1 MNDYEII
8 KELATA
14 LYSTHSHP
22 KTSVTADGD
31 KLLVFNGKEVWLNT
45 PNSLNIETYFTTP
58 IKLYNGNVRISRD
71 VSSRYLPETCGQDLY
86 LKTPAFVDTANYI
99 NADKNGCVN
108 NENLPKDTDD
118 EIKKLNEEAFHKLYD
133 SYSWG
138 DYPTKMPNKV
148 LGSIIVDGAN
158 LKDLKGIPTN
168 KDYQEHSLPMLV
180 LKNYK
185 ANTINLS
192 NFNLRGL
199 RLENCKF
206 KKLIGLPKVMD
217 TLEIIEEV
225 DILYDQNVFG
235 KLYIDFPDEVNT
247 LSLKSIPGLNR
258 CSARFDVGEIKVRKN
273 LTLADVSIEGKI
285 KFAQKKTFFSVD
297 NYCQCTLK
305 NVNGGDFNP
314 NFSIKIRPVIYKF
327 SVENTRLPEIDADA
341 PMIKYT
347 GSFEFKNMNFN
358 QIGDFFIN
366 QNVHILRF
374 ISCTVDFITRICNEA
389 KSNIISYVDIQAN
402 ARAGIS
408 GRIDLSKLKT
418 TQIFNIDA
426 GPSIDDNDAN
436 TAEHLQVILPKIV
449 RMGWPNYNFLYERAQ
464 LPINLPT
471 SSPLK
476 KALFNFKD
484 DNTLLALCS
493 IQYTSRSLLD
503 VSVEDDTAEDYVFYF
518 NCCLFDNIEKQL
530 AKLSESKCVI
540 TEHVLSKETPSGIC
554 NTESKQFKSFL
565 GFILAKMRTNKDV
578 IKEMQEAVSHMDFS
592 DIDCAKIRA
601 NDETEIMRLDGK
613 LKGYIANPVIYNMS
627 FNNLESNIFLKVA
640 KEVLKERAAA
650 TMTGGF

>member
-86 LKTPAFVDTANYI
+86 LMTPVFVDTTNYI

-285 KFAQKKTFFSVD
+285 KFAQKK
-297 NYCQCTLK
+297 
-305 NVNGGDFNP
+305 
-314 NFSIKIRPVIYKF
+314 
-327 SVENTRLPEIDADA
+327 
-341 PMIKYT
+341 
-347 GSFEFKNMNFN
+347 
-358 QIGDFFIN
+358 
-366 QNVHILRF
+366 
-374 ISCTVDFITRICNEA
+374 
-389 KSNIISYVDIQAN
+389 
-402 ARAGIS
+402 
-408 GRIDLSKLKT
+408 
-418 TQIFNIDA
+418 
-426 GPSIDDNDAN
+426 
-436 TAEHLQVILPKIV
+436 
-449 RMGWPNYNFLYERAQ
+449 
-464 LPINLPT
+464 
-471 SSPLK
+471 
-476 KALFNFKD
+476 
-484 DNTLLALCS
+484 
-493 IQYTSRSLLD
+493 D
-503 VSVEDDTAEDYVFYF
+503 VF
-518 NCCLFDNIEKQL
+518 
-530 AKLSESKCVI
+530 
-540 TEHVLSKETPSGIC
+540 
-554 NTESKQFKSFL
+554 
-565 GFILAKMRTNKDV
+565 
-578 IKEMQEAVSHMDFS
+578 
-592 DIDCAKIRA
+592 
-601 NDETEIMRLDGK
+601 
-613 LKGYIANPVIYNMS
+613 
-627 FNNLESNIFLKVA
+627 
-640 KEVLKERAAA
+640 
-650 TMTGGF
+650 